1 MSWLKDG
8 LRRNKMDDFDE
19 MMEEILKTERD
30 NAKHWKEDTEEVE

>member
-19 MMEEILKTERD
+19 MMEEVLKQEM
-30 NAKHWKEDTEEVE
+30 NARKHWNEEDN